1 VQRVILLI
9 IRNGT
14 SVISIYVAPKKRL
27 DDVTNM
33 LSEEIGKASNVK
45 DKINRLSI

>member
-1 VQRVILLI
+1 MEHQSSQFMLLL
-9 IRNGT
+9 
-14 SVISIYVAPKKRL
+14 KKRL

-45 DKINRLSI
+45 DKVNRLSI